1 MTQPP
6 VLGAPGGLWIT
17 PSAVTELI
25 GALEAFAS
33 EIGAHNA
40 PELTDEVA
48 AALPASDTA
57 RALTEFSSA
66 LSGALSHMSDRALG
80 LAQVARLTW
89 NDMDGA
95 DAVLGADI
103 AGIEGAE

>member
-17 PSAVTELI
+17 PAAVTELI

-33 EIGAHNA
+33 EIGGHNA
-40 PELTDEVA
+40 AKVTDEVA

-57 RALTEFSSA
+57 RALTHFSTA
-66 LSGALSHMSDRALG
+66 LSGALAHMSDRALD
-80 LAQVARLTW
+80 LAQVARFTW
-89 NDMDGA
+89 NDMAGA
-95 DAVLGADI
+95 DAALAADI
-103 AGIEGAE
+103 AGIEEAG